1 MRNSGAGVAPGEPH
15 VGDEKKMK
23 PTYNI
28 TLTAILL
35 FTVGC
40 ASKPPA
46 IISTKDHPE
55 NFTNNVSQGTPAEIA
70 PMTKQERNYY
80 KDNAKGKFLGDVP
93 K

>member
-1 MRNSGAGVAPGEPH
+1 
-15 VGDEKKMK
+15 MK
-23 PTYNI
+23 LTNNI

-46 IISTKDHPE
+46 ISSTKDHPE
-55 NFTNNVSQGTPAEIA
+55 NVTNNVSQETPAEIA
-70 PMTKQERNYY
+70 PMTEQERNADHIAPAEIAPMTEPERNYY
-80 KDNAKGKFLGDVP
+80 KDNAKGKLLLDAP